1 MTRSIT
7 ALIAVLTIAFTAS
20 ANAADKL
27 ERRIA
32 AATEVL
38 EQFTRI
44 PEQGIPPN
52 LLRNAH
58 GGPFVVA
65 VNNARICL
73 GRGMAMK
80 IEVD

>member
-1 MTRSIT
+1 MPLAMLHEGNRAILRAITGGRSLRGRLAALGLIPGAEIT
-7 ALIAVLTIAFTAS
+7 V
-20 ANAADKL
+20 
-27 ERRIA
+27 
-32 AATEVL
+32 
-38 EQFTRI
+38 
-44 PEQGIPPN
+44 
-52 LLRNAH
+52 LRNGG

>member
-1 MTRSIT
+1 MPLAMIREGTRTVLRSVQGGRNLRGRLAALGLSPGAEIT
-7 ALIAVLTIAFTAS
+7 V
-20 ANAADKL
+20 
-27 ERRIA
+27 
-32 AATEVL
+32 
-38 EQFTRI
+38 
-44 PEQGIPPN
+44 
-52 LLRNAH
+52 LRNAH

>member
-1 MTRSIT
+1 MPLAMIREGTRTVLRSVQGGRNLRGRLAALGLIPGAEIT
-7 ALIAVLTIAFTAS
+7 V
-20 ANAADKL
+20 
-27 ERRIA
+27 
-32 AATEVL
+32 
-38 EQFTRI
+38 
-44 PEQGIPPN
+44 
-52 LLRNAH
+52 LRNAH